1 MLGTVKKE
9 GEANERATN
18 TVFNCLAVDDNNPD
32 PYRFFYDSASG
43 SGYMDLLVDGTNTTG
58 FGTHDRTENMSGT
71 YTLTSVSYTHLD
83 VYKRQLLPFL
93 HNYPREL
100 CLRC

>member
-1 MLGTVKKE
+1 MPVVKVLGTVKKE

-43 SGYMDLLVDGTNTTG
+43 SGYMDFWLTEQIPPVLVRMTG
-58 FGTHDRTENMSGT
+58 
-71 YTLTSVSYTHLD
+71 
-83 VYKRQLLPFL
+83 
-93 HNYPREL
+93 PRI
-100 CLRC
+100 

>member
-1 MLGTVKKE
+1 MKVLGKVKKE

-71 YTLTSVSYTHLD
+71 YTLTLSAAEDTNG
-83 VYKRQLLPFL
+83 KNAFRG
-93 HNYPREL
+93 R
-100 CLRC
+100 